1 MKKAQPT
8 INRNYNFNNP
18 ILASQH
24 KPSSRALAIKAM
36 CAHCMGC
43 TDDHQEQGFRQSIST
58 CTAPA
63 CPLYSLRPYRA
74 EKSVEAEKRGV
85 KSC

>member
-1 MKKAQPT
+1 MNKM
-8 INRNYNFNNP
+8 NNP
-18 ILASQH
+18 II
-24 KPSSRALAIKAM
+24 RAKLKLTYKNAVHAM

-43 TDDHQEQGFRQSIST
+43 TENHQEQGFRESISA

-74 EKSVEAEKRGV
+74 EKTLEGPKRGV

>member
-1 MKKAQPT
+1 MDKES
-8 INRNYNFNNP
+8 NP
-18 ILASQH
+18 II
-24 KPSSRALAIKAM
+24 RAKIKLTYKNAVHAM

-43 TDDHQEQGFRQSIST
+43 TDDHQEQGFRQSISD

-74 EKSVEAEKRGV
+74 EKSLEATKKGF